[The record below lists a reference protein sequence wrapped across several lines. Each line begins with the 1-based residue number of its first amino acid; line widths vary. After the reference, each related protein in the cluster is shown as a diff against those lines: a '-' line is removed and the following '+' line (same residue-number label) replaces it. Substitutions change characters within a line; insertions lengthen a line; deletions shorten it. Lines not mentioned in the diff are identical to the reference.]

1 MASQREM
8 LAELESLALKP
19 RLNSLND
26 NQEISKLVENI
37 KQEYFKEYK
46 DTYNQN
52 H

>member
-8 LAELESLALKP
+8 LAELESLGLKP

-37 KQEYFKEYK
+37 KQEYIREYK
-46 DTYNQN
+46 ATYNQN